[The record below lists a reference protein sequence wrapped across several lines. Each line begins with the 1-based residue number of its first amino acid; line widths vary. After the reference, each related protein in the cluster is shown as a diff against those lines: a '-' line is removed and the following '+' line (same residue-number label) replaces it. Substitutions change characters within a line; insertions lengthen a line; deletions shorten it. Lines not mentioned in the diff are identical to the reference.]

1 MLNWFLEYDRETY
14 LRKFS
19 TIEYS
24 KYNFINNAFHD

>member
-24 KYNFINNAFHD
+24 KYNFISKQSND